1 MEETIEI
8 EGILKDIDITISLR
22 SGVTDL
28 KNLQKLMKVLTT
40 SSTSLK
46 ELKIVNTESEINV
59 KSTANGKL
67 TVLKSTLRIE

>member
-28 KNLQKLMKVLTT
+28 KNLQKLMKVITT

-46 ELKIVNTESEINV
+46 ELKIVNTETEINV

-67 TVLKSTLRIE
+67 TVLKSVLRIE